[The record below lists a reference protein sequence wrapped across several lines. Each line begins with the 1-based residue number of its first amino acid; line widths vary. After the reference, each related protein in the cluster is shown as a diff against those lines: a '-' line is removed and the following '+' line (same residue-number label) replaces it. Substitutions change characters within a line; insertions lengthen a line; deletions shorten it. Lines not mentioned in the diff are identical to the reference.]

1 MRPSGRIGKI
11 FGWVMGRLNAGAYR
25 WAVAQLEPAKPQN
38 LLEIGFGT
46 GDLLKLAA
54 RRLKPRRIAGVDPSE
69 LMLETARK
77 KLRRFRKKAEIDL
90 RLGDDS
96 ALPDGPFDAIVAA
109 HCFQFWSDP
118 HTTLQHLRAMLSP
131 GGRLILVLRRHYSKG
146 VANWIP
152 NPLSHS
158 GNEVSATI
166 AAAQQAGFVLKAT
179 AAISKSSQGLAFAC
193 G

>member
-1 MRPSGRIGKI
+1 MGRI
-11 FGWVMGRLNAGAYR
+11 FGWLMGRLNAKSYR
-25 WAVAQLEPAKPQN
+25 WAIAQLEPVKPQSM
-38 LLEIGFGT
+38 LEIGFGT

-54 RRLKPRRIAGVDPSE
+54 RKLKPRKIAGVDPSE

-77 KLRRFRKKAEIDL
+77 KLKRFRKKADIEL
-90 RLGDDS
+90 KLGDDTN
-96 ALPDGPFDAIVAA
+96 LPDGPFDAVVAA
-109 HCFQFWSDP
+109 HSFQFWADP
-118 HTTLQHLRAMLSP
+118 HATLARLRAMLAP
-131 GGRLILVLRRHYSKG
+131 NGRLILVLRPHYSKG

-166 AAAQQAGFVLKAT
+166 AAAQAAGFVLTAT